1 MTLRDYLK
9 VARRWALVVVLGCV
23 LSGGA
28 AYLLTTRM
36 DKVYQARAVILVNQR
51 ENQAAPSLQDIQ
63 GSQSLTKTYA
73 ELVTTSNNLER
84 AAQIL
89 GNTNIKS
96 LQKKVSADAVPE
108 TQLIEVLAED
118 RNADRAALIANTV
131 AGLFPGYVE
140 EAQLAGSETRTTINT
155 VFVAEKALAPEDPV
169 RPNPR
174 VNVILGLVLGL
185 IVMVAAVGLIEYFDD
200 GVKEREDIERLA
212 VPYLGSVL
220 LADVPKG
227 ADKQEWVPSILS
239 ADPGD
244 DLIESYRQVQAS
256 LAFALMASDVKV
268 LLVTSPGQGEGKST
282 TAANLAE
289 ALAESS
295 RRVLLVDGD
304 LRKPDAHRYFSLPN
318 SSGLTSTFLV
328 DPQALP
334 AFINHV
340 GESLSVLTGGPVAP
354 NPTELLSSR
363 KMKATID
370 ALAEMYDIVVID
382 CPPMLGLADAS
393 LWMPLVDGV
402 LLVARQGKTRRSAL
416 EETVAAVRAG
426 RKPLLG
432 VVLNGSDRKRH
443 FRYGYGYAYGYT
455 RRSPQ

>member
-89 GNTNIKS
+89 GNTNIKT

-185 IVMVAAVGLIEYFDD
+185 MVMVAAVGLIEYFDD

-244 DLIESYRQVQAS
+244 DLVESYRQGPAS
-256 LAFALMASDVKV
+256 PPLPPMARGVEAPP
-268 LLVTSPGQGEGKST
+268 LTPPRPGGGQGT
-282 TAANLAE
+282 T
-289 ALAESS
+289 
-295 RRVLLVDGD
+295 
-304 LRKPDAHRYFSLPN
+304 
-318 SSGLTSTFLV
+318 
-328 DPQALP
+328 
-334 AFINHV
+334 
-340 GESLSVLTGGPVAP
+340 
-354 NPTELLSSR
+354 
-363 KMKATID
+363 
-370 ALAEMYDIVVID
+370 
-382 CPPMLGLADAS
+382 
-393 LWMPLVDGV
+393 
-402 LLVARQGKTRRSAL
+402 
-416 EETVAAVRAG
+416 
-426 RKPLLG
+426 
-432 VVLNGSDRKRH
+432 
-443 FRYGYGYAYGYT
+443 
-455 RRSPQ
+455 